1 MIGEYRYHRQFGK
14 YHLDKSVIYMGS
26 TADLNHELAI
36 NRVRNMRANLS
47 AAEERISEY
56 ILQNAMQ
63 ETFLSISDLAFKAG
77 VSEATIVRFCKK
89 LGYSGFLEFKKA
101 FLRERLQDYS
111 APPPYEEITPSD
123 SSSVVLK
130 KIFTLM
136 QESLGNSWE
145 KIDTA
150 AFGQAVERLAMA
162 DMLEMYA
169 HGGSGYIAQ
178 NVVMTY
184 QRLGIR
190 CVAIT
195 DPFLHNVAIEKTSL
209 RDVVL
214 GISHTGATESV
225 VKAMQRAR
233 ERGIPTVGVTNY
245 SDSPLAQNVD
255 LLLLTSISSPV
266 IMSDAGV
273 SRVAQLALLDAIGV
287 AVMQKRRIDGQSGE
301 SL

>member
-1 MIGEYRYHRQFGK
+1 
-14 YHLDKSVIYMGS
+14 MGS
-26 TADLNHELAI
+26 TPNLNNNLAI
-36 NRVRNMRANLS
+36 NRVRSIHPNLS
-47 AAEERISEY
+47 PAEQRVSEY

-63 ETFLSISDLAFKAG
+63 ETFLNISDLAVKAG

-89 LGYSGFLEFKKA
+89 LGYTGFLEFKKA
-101 FLRERLQDYS
+101 FLQERLQDYS
-111 APPPYEEITPSD
+111 ATPPPYEEITLND
-123 SSSVVLK
+123 SPTMVLK

-145 KIDTA
+145 KVDTD
-150 AFGQAVERLAMA
+150 AFEQAVDRLAAA
-162 DMLEMYA
+162 DMIELYA

-178 NVVMTY
+178 NVVITY
-184 QRLGIR
+184 QRMGIR

-195 DPFLHNVAIEKTSL
+195 DPFLHSVAIETTSVK
-209 RDVVL
+209 DVVL
-214 GISHTGATESV
+214 GISHTGVTESI

-233 ERGIPTVGVTNY
+233 ERGIPTVGITNY
-245 SDSPLAQNVD
+245 PDSPLAQNVD

-287 AVMQKRRIDGQSGE
+287 AILQRRHAN
-301 SL
+301 